1 MRLVNV
7 DGNAILYM
15 KLETETEWTE
25 IWRHSY
31 ANGVM
36 PLGYVVLRGE
46 GNQFAGTRNQYYHG
60 GWYSLDNIM
69 IKNYDKNPSVVAVT
83 FESNRVPPVPDYDY
97 KSPFVDT
104 YLISHTGGKP

>member
-1 MRLVNV
+1 
-7 DGNAILYM
+7 
-15 KLETETEWTE
+15 
-25 IWRHSY
+25 
-31 ANGVM
+31 M

-46 GNQFAGTRNQYYHG
+46 GNQFTGTRNQYYHG

-69 IKNYDKNPSVVAVT
+69 IKNYDKNPSLVTVT
-83 FESNRVPPVPDYDY
+83 FESNRIPPVPDYDY

>member
-1 MRLVNV
+1 
-7 DGNAILYM
+7 
-15 KLETETEWTE
+15 
-25 IWRHSY
+25 
-31 ANGVM
+31 M

-46 GNQFAGTRNQYYHG
+46 GNQFTGTRNQYYHG

-69 IKNYDKNPSVVAVT
+69 IKNYDKNPSLVTVA
-83 FESNRVPPVPDYDY
+83 FESNRIPPVPDYDY